1 MTSVKAAWVAS
12 RVCRLSA
19 VIWVVDLCRACR
31 ISGGW
36 PLNKLGVVLRQAQD
50 ERGVRRTIARRW
62 ATTVRRWVT
71 TVRRWVTTVRRWVTT
86 LTSRLPTVS
95 LRAQRGNL
103 VAVATAV
110 RRRVCNLIEIP
121 ARPEPVEGRSQR
133 QTIVGTRERRWLVD
147 ARSQAMLTS
156 GTIEAYSARTNGER
170 GSYARRISW

>member
-12 RVCRLSA
+12 RACRSLA
-19 VIWVVDLCRACR
+19 GIQVVDLWRACR
-31 ISGGW
+31 SSGEW
-36 PLNKLGVVLRQAQD
+36 PSNKLGVVLRQAQD
-50 ERGVRRTIARRW
+50 EGGVQRTIAKRW
-62 ATTVRRWVT
+62 TTTVRRWVA
-71 TVRRWVTTVRRWVTT
+71 TVRRWATT